1 MLCVDLVLIAA
12 IALLGGTIQTVIGFG
27 GGIVIMM
34 ILPFFLDMLHAS
46 AVSSASLLFLNYS
59 LAFRFRSS
67 ISFRRLPLPLL
78 IYIPCSAFAIF
89 LAASLDLEV
98 LVLVLVFGVF
108 LIVLAL
114 YFMFADG
121 RFTVRDSIPAAVV
134 CSAISGLSSG
144 LFGIGGPL
152 MSVYFLSNSR
162 SKEEYTGT
170 IQLFFACTA
179 TVNLLIRI
187 GKGIFTP
194 ALVPFTLVSM
204 LGIAV
209 GIQLGLRILRW
220 INISMLTKVIYVAL
234 GATGVFTILSHLP

>member
-98 LVLVLVFGVF
+98 LVLVFGVF

-152 MSVYFLSNSR
+152 MSVYFLSNSK

-220 INISMLTKVIYVAL
+220 INISMLTNVIYVAL

>member
-98 LVLVLVFGVF
+98 LVV
-108 LIVLAL
+108 IV
-114 YFMFADG
+114 YD
-121 RFTVRDSIPAAVV
+121 
-134 CSAISGLSSG
+134 
-144 LFGIGGPL
+144 
-152 MSVYFLSNSR
+152 
-162 SKEEYTGT
+162 
-170 IQLFFACTA
+170 
-179 TVNLLIRI
+179 
-187 GKGIFTP
+187 
-194 ALVPFTLVSM
+194 
-204 LGIAV
+204 
-209 GIQLGLRILRW
+209 
-220 INISMLTKVIYVAL
+220 
-234 GATGVFTILSHLP
+234 

>member
-1 MLCVDLVLIAA
+1 
-12 IALLGGTIQTVIGFG
+12 
-27 GGIVIMM
+27 
-34 ILPFFLDMLHAS
+34 
-46 AVSSASLLFLNYS
+46 
-59 LAFRFRSS
+59 
-67 ISFRRLPLPLL
+67 
-78 IYIPCSAFAIF
+78 
-89 LAASLDLEV
+89 
-98 LVLVLVFGVF
+98 
-108 LIVLAL
+108 
-114 YFMFADG
+114 
-121 RFTVRDSIPAAVV
+121 
-134 CSAISGLSSG
+134 
-144 LFGIGGPL
+144 

>member
-1 MLCVDLVLIAA
+1 MDLVLIAA

-98 LVLVLVFGVF
+98 LVLVFGVF

-152 MSVYFLSNSR
+152 MSVYFLSNSK

-170 IQLFFACTA
+170 IQLF
-179 TVNLLIRI
+179 L
-187 GKGIFTP
+187 P
-194 ALVPFTLVSM
+194 APPPSTC
-204 LGIAV
+204 
-209 GIQLGLRILRW
+209 
-220 INISMLTKVIYVAL
+220 
-234 GATGVFTILSHLP
+234 